1 MTTPSLPSY
10 VTILRDG
17 YQHERESG
25 LLRSEMESGPPKQV
39 RVKSRVMVV
48 RTCKFYFKLLADFE
62 DFEIWYSTVLK
73 EGALWF
79 TYQDPVFK
87 TTKTARFVGGGFT
100 ASPKANSQGSW
111 VVPVKIETWG

>member
-25 LLRSEMESGPPKQV
+25 LLRSEMESGPQKQV
-39 RVKSRVMVV
+39 RIKSKVMVV
-48 RTCKFYFKLLADFE
+48 RTCKFFFETLANFE
-62 DFEIWYSTVLK
+62 AFELWYSTVLK
-73 EGALWF
+73 EGSLWF
-79 TYQDPVFK
+79 TFQDPVSK

-100 ASPKANSQGSW
+100 ASPMGDDISAWQAT
-111 VVPVKIETWG
+111 VKIETWG